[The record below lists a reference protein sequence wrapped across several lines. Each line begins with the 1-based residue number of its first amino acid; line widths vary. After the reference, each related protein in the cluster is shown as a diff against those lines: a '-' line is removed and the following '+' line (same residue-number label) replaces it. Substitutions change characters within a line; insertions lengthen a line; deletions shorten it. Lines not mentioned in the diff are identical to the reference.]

1 VRSKQHTHLKH
12 LLGIGINLIGLFF
25 RSRFIDL
32 DIRLQV
38 FEYYVDENNYSR
50 RSFRFAVVDFS
61 KSKSYPQNFV
71 CVLPVQL
78 GKGKSDS
85 AFLKVFKDK
94 SLEQAKALLKDA
106 LEREDDSEVKAEIE
120 RRLMSLE
127 PKRVNQIKCSGCG
140 KLFQP
145 KRIRKLKNNFCEEC
159 MKKKFE
165 SRVLDTKQAKN
176 AYTQL

>member
-1 VRSKQHTHLKH
+1 
-12 LLGIGINLIGLFF
+12 
-25 RSRFIDL
+25 L
-32 DIRLQV
+32 DVRLQV
-38 FEYYVDENNYSR
+38 FEYYGNNDNYLR

-78 GKGKSDS
+78 GKGKVDS

-94 SLEQAKALLKDA
+94 SLEQAKALLKA
-106 LEREDDSEVKAEIE
+106 AFEREDEPEIKAEIE
-120 RRLMSLE
+120 RRLMLLE
-127 PKRVNQIKCSGCG
+127 PKGVSQIKCSGCG

-145 KRIRKLKNNFCEEC
+145 KRIRKFNNNFCEEC

-176 AYTQL
+176 ANTQL